1 VRLWGQKMANGDT
14 TVTTPVAG
22 GLNYADYQKKIQ
34 EAAAKTRNVQGFDPA
49 TEAHLNRALGYES
62 TYHGGFGQAAA
73 NTGAALISNFKQQ
86 QQGVQQ
92 QANKAANALEMV
104 GSSTLQGMQNLE
116 AIQGT
121 IRQTVQSASDS
132 WGAAAEKA
140 DEYVKAAR
148 GRVTEVLGKL
158 DEINQKI
165 GTDRDFAKAH
175 TMQAAVQGVMGS
187 MKNEE
192 RNIVENYGTNS
203 KEYAQFMQ
211 SKRTTLATVQ
221 SNIQANY
228 AQLQEQQGQT
238 YLNVMNDAYTKSN
251 MYLGFQEQQHVE
263 MLKFRDEQ
271 RNAYAMQGAQLDIG
285 IEQMKMAGMENLAN
299 WIVETPTFTMDA
311 TSLITAVGDLV
322 STSEAQWASYKIA
335 KDAAKQGLDWGG
347 LAGQA
352 IGTGVGA
359 MAGGLGAGVGG
370 AVGKSIGRSLT
381 GGSTKKTTPKS
392 AISSTDYATR

>member
-1 VRLWGQKMANGDT
+1 MANGDT
-14 TVTTPVAG
+14 TVTTPAAG

-34 EAAAKTRNVQGFDPA
+34 EAAAKTRNVQGFDPTA
-49 TEAHLNRALGYES
+49 EAKLHHILGYES
-62 TYHGGFGQAAA
+62 QYHGGFGHAAA
-73 NTGAALISNFKQQ
+73 ATGGALIANFKQQ

-92 QANKAANALEMV
+92 QANKAADALEMV

-121 IRQTVQSASDS
+121 IRQNVQSASDS

-158 DEINQKI
+158 DKINADI
-165 GTDRDFAKAH
+165 GKDRDFAKAH

-187 MKNEE
+187 MKDEE

-228 AQLQEQQGQT
+228 AQLQEQHGQT
-238 YLNVMNDAYTKSN
+238 YLNAVSDAHTKSN

-263 MLKFRDEQ
+263 MLKFQDEQ

-335 KDAAKQGLDWGG
+335 KDAAKKGLEWGG
-347 LAGQA
+347 LAGQV
-352 IGTGVGA
+352 IGTGGGSL
-359 MAGGLGAGVGG
+359 AGGGGAGIGG
-370 AVGKSIGRSLT
+370 AIGKRIG
-381 GGSTKKTTPKS
+381 GGEK
-392 AISSTDYATR
+392 